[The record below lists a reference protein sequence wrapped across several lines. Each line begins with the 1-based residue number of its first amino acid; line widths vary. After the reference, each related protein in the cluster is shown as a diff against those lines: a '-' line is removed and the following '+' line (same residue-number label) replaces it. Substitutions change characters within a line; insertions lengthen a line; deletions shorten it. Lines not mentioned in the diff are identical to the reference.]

1 MLIDLLILVVVV
13 AVVVWL
19 ILLIPMVAPFR
30 NIIIGVAILILVA
43 AALSAL
49 FGIDILG
56 RMRSLGR

>member
-13 AVVVWL
+13 AIVVWL

-43 AALSAL
+43 AALSTL